1 MPERRASLVAV
12 MCLVAGCTIGTPRA
26 SVVPEITPRPTPTP
40 TVRPSL
46 SADPTPTAIP
56 PTPPPTPDPTSLD
69 LEAVSCNGGVVLDW
83 SASTNPDFH
92 HYSAL
97 RSPEREIALSY
108 PPVAPAVDW
117 GDTYTTDRLVT
128 SAVDA
133 SILPSETVWHYRVM
147 AYDVRGRAIA
157 ASPVRDAR
165 LQEEADLGA
174 LEVRAGPDGVTRMTW
189 SAYEGEE
196 RCFSAYRI
204 LAGPNGASLD
214 TLTVVSDQAAS
225 SIETDALRS
234 GATYELRV
242 QAVRSTTLGSFILGE
257 TDTVIFTVP

>member
-46 SADPTPTAIP
+46 STDPTPTAVP
-56 PTPPPTPDPTSLD
+56 PTPPPTPAPTSLD

-97 RSPEREIALSY
+97 RSPDREIAPDY

-117 GDTYTTDRLVT
+117 GDSYTTDRFVT
-128 SAVDA
+128 TAVDA
-133 SILPSETVWHYRVM
+133 SILPSDTIWHYRVM
-147 AYDVRGRAIA
+147 AYDLRGRAIA
-157 ASPVRDAR
+157 ASPVRDAS
-165 LQEEADLGA
+165 LQEEADLGT
-174 LEVRAGPDGVTRMTW
+174 LEVGAGPDGVTRMTW
-189 SAYEGEE
+189 SAYDGEE

-214 TLTVVSDQAAS
+214 TLAVVSDMAAS
-225 SIETDALRS
+225 SLETDALRS
-234 GATYELRV
+234 GATYELGV
-242 QAVRSTTLGSFILGE
+242 QAVRSTTLGSFIVGE
-257 TDTVIFTVP
+257 TGTVLFTVP